1 VNVAGSFGHDL
12 ADIVADHSPA
22 FGELFKTLE
31 HDYYTFTHVCN
42 VSLYTVIIAR
52 GVGALSP
59 TDLAALASAALLHD
73 IGKRHIPQ
81 RILNKAEKLTD
92 EEWALLMEHPTT
104 GFRDLASRDDLT
116 WAQLMVVYQ
125 HHERLD
131 GTGYPAG
138 LEANEIHPW
147 ARICAVA
154 DVFDAMTCHRPYR
167 KAAGSKVAC
176 EHLKQRAGTA
186 FDAEAVKYWTSQVGA
201 AYDAT
206 RRQFSARG
214 IRGRFLRQGG
224 TTADE
229 IQRHAALSA
238 VLLPVLRRS
247 HHLPTARPGRNGAHP
262 AFPRHLRSIA
272 RRRQSDPQR
281 STLSRATTRHHPQRP
296 APPLRRSRL
305 VPSPRPARYA
315 IGCRFSKP
323 TPTPKTPPLGALSV
337 S

>member
-1 VNVAGSFGHDL
+1 MPSLQSSGFLPIATAGLSPATVLTCDLFIQRPGRPSADLYRGQNYPLVADDLDRLRADGIKHLYIRLGDADAYRAYLCEHVLHQTQIPATVRLSALREVTRVAFEDAVTSGDKDKLVNVAGSFGHDL

-186 FDAEAVKYWTSQVGA
+186 FDAEAVKYWTSQVG
-201 AYDAT
+201 
-206 RRQFSARG
+206 
-214 IRGRFLRQGG
+214 
-224 TTADE
+224 TA
-229 IQRHAALSA
+229 L
-238 VLLPVLRRS
+238 
-247 HHLPTARPGRNGAHP
+247 
-262 AFPRHLRSIA
+262 
-272 RRRQSDPQR
+272 
-281 STLSRATTRHHPQRP
+281 
-296 APPLRRSRL
+296 
-305 VPSPRPARYA
+305 
-315 IGCRFSKP
+315 
-323 TPTPKTPPLGALSV
+323 
-337 S
+337 